1 MVDGRM
7 KKLILLLFSLLL
19 SFTSYS
25 EWTEIPVINDDFA
38 EQAFIDF
45 DNLKKKKDGYVYWWM
60 MTSRS
65 DSSEKIYL
73 QSDCEGERFYPLSAD
88 LHTEPLGRGESTSIS
103 PNEGWT
109 YPAPDT
115 GMYNFLEVIC
125 EIADEAPEQRTKS
138 VENLLMSLEYK
149 KKIND
154 LYEKETS

>member
-1 MVDGRM
+1 M

-65 DSSEKIYL
+65 PS
-73 QSDCEGERFYPLSAD
+73 QSD
-88 LHTEPLGRGESTSIS
+88 
-103 PNEGWT
+103 
-109 YPAPDT
+109 
-115 GMYNFLEVIC
+115 
-125 EIADEAPEQRTKS
+125 
-138 VENLLMSLEYK
+138 
-149 KKIND
+149 
-154 LYEKETS
+154 

>member
-1 MVDGRM
+1 
-7 KKLILLLFSLLL
+7 
-19 SFTSYS
+19 
-25 EWTEIPVINDDFA
+25 
-38 EQAFIDF
+38 
-45 DNLKKKKDGYVYWWM
+45 M

-73 QSDCEGERFYPLSAD
+73 QSDCEGERFYPLSAV

-125 EIADEAPEQRTKS
+125 EIADEATEKRTKS
-138 VENLLMSLEYK
+138 IENLLMSLEYK
-149 KKIND
+149 QKIND
-154 LYEKETS
+154 LYEKETD

>member
-1 MVDGRM
+1 MVGGRM

-73 QSDCEGERFYPLSAD
+73 QSDCDGERFYPLSAV
-88 LHTEPLGRGESTSIS
+88 LHTKPLGKGESTSIS

-125 EIADEAPEQRTKS
+125 EIADEATEQRTKS